1 MAFFLYWLTTRKKVL
16 RVSGHDTSPA
26 LIFLGAAT
34 LYSFVI
40 PLKGNISLIDTGVLV
55 SLFAGYVYLVSRAPA
70 EEPELMGPAPTLGAL
85 PELPRRIVVAGWF
98 LC

>member
-16 RVSGHDTSPA
+16 RVSGHDTSLA

-55 SLFAGYVYLVSRAPA
+55 TLFAGYVYLVSRAPA
-70 EEPELMGPAPTLGAL
+70 EEPELLGPAQTIGAL
-85 PELPRRIVVAGWF
+85 PDTPRPVRVAA
-98 LC
+98 LVL